1 MNPRVK
7 MSVRLLLLFIVAASA
22 LSSPA
27 EDTRKNVIMIAV
39 DDLRP
44 MLGCYGDTRIKT
56 PNIDRLARSGTLFER
71 AYCNYSKCGPSRLSL
86 MTGLRPG
93 SVQVYGH
100 GDAEP
105 AAFRARRPDAISVA
119 RRLKDY
125 GYETRSFGKIDH
137 DGWQL
142 ASDWS
147 RAPFAGREDEMLEIV
162 DEENP
167 DKPTLI
173 ADRHS
178 CPVMQAPEVADDH
191 LFEGRM
197 TSEVIKQLDEVQEAK
212 AKPFFFAV
220 GYRRP
225 HLPFVAPKRFFDLY
239 EKDDSWLAPNPEP
252 PEGSPPFAWF
262 NSDGYVSAAKKFGL
276 NIPEQPD
283 RETAIAL
290 NGYEMRSYLDV
301 PREGAIPAERQIELV
316 RAYAACVSYVDAQ
329 VERILDSLDES
340 GLRENTIVMLWSDHG
355 WHLGEMSAWGKMT
368 NYEVGTRV
376 PLIVSVP
383 GLAGGRTEAIVELVD
398 LYPTICELTGVTAP
412 PHLEGDSFVSVLEDP
427 RAVTDGVAFHDYVRH
442 QGRYFGRAVRTPK
455 YRCVVWHDREG
466 KVEFEELY
474 DLEEDPNETVN
485 IAAEEQDRVKT
496 LRSMLE

>member
-1 MNPRVK
+1 MKILV
-7 MSVRLLLLFIVAASA
+7 LLLLLIVSGLAS
-22 LSSPA
+22 SSTA
-27 EDTRKNVIMIAV
+27 DESRKNVIMIAV

-44 MLGCYGDTRIKT
+44 MLGCYGDTRVKT
-56 PNIDRLARSGTLFER
+56 PNIDRLARAGMLFER

-86 MTGLRPG
+86 MTGLRPA
-93 SVQVYGH
+93 SVQVHGH

-105 AAFRARRPDAISVA
+105 KAFRARRPDAVSVA
-119 RRLKDY
+119 RWLKDH

-147 RAPFAGREDEMLEIV
+147 AAPFAGREGEMLEIV

-167 DKPTLI
+167 DTPTFI

-178 CPVMQAPEVADDH
+178 CPVMQSPEVADDH

-197 TSEVIKQLDEVQEAK
+197 TNEVLKQLAEVRETK
-212 AKPFFFAV
+212 EKPFFFAV

-225 HLPFVAPKRFFDLY
+225 HLPFVAPKRYFDLY
-239 EKDDSWLAPNPEP
+239 EKNDSWLAPNPEP
-252 PEGSPPFAWF
+252 PEESPPFAWF
-262 NSDGYVSAAKKFGL
+262 NSDGYVSAAKRVGL
-276 NIPEQPD
+276 NIPARPD
-283 RETAIAL
+283 RATAIAL

-301 PREGAIPAERQIELV
+301 PREGAISKERQIELI

-329 VERILDSLDES
+329 IGRILDSLDDS

-383 GLAGGRTEAIVELVD
+383 GLAEGRTESIVELVD
-398 LYPTICELTGVTAP
+398 LYPTICELTGVKAP
-412 PHLEGDSFVSVLEDP
+412 PHLEGDSFAPVLEDP
-427 RAVTDGVAFHDYVRH
+427 IAAAATGSAFHEYVRH
-442 QGRYFGRAVRTPK
+442 QGRHTGRAVRTPK
-455 YRCVVWHDREG
+455 FRCVIWYDREG

-485 IAAEEQDRVKT
+485 IAAKNPEQVKK
-496 LRSMLE
+496 LRAMLE

>member
-1 MNPRVK
+1 
-7 MSVRLLLLFIVAASA
+7 MSVRLFLLFIVAASV

-56 PNIDRLARSGTLFER
+56 PNIDLLARSGTLFER

-119 RRLKDY
+119 RWLKDH

-137 DGWQL
+137 DGWQV

-197 TSEVIKQLDEVQEAK
+197 TSEVIKQLNEVQEVK
-212 AKPFFFAV
+212 AMPFFFAV

-225 HLPFVAPKRFFDLY
+225 HLPFVAPKRFFDSY
-239 EKDDSWLAPNPEP
+239 EKDETWLAPNPEP

-262 NSDGYVSAAKKFGL
+262 NSDGYASAAKKFGL

-290 NGYEMRSYLDV
+290 NGYEIRSYLDV
-301 PREGAIPAERQIELV
+301 PREGPISRERQIELV
-316 RAYAACVSYVDAQ
+316 RAYAACVSYVDSQ
-329 VERILDSLDES
+329 VGRILDSLDQS

-383 GLAGGRTEAIVELVD
+383 GLAGGRTGAIVELVD
-398 LYPTICELTGVTAP
+398 LYPTICELTGVSAP

-427 RAVTDGVAFHDYVRH
+427 RAATDGVAFHDYVRH
-442 QGRYFGRAVRTPK
+442 RSIHTGRAVRTAK
-455 YRCVVWHDREG
+455 FRCVIWYDREG

-485 IAAEEQDRVKT
+485 IAAENQDRVKK
-496 LRSMLE
+496 LRSLLE